1 MKILLVSDI
10 HSDYSAAESVYHEEK
25 PDFVLDCGDHA
36 EIKNLFESV
45 PHFYIHGNH
54 EPSQIVF
61 RANEMPLPNKIQPG
75 QILTLEKDEK
85 KLRIAGLDG
94 NYSNNRYGVSKKGIA
109 GLESI
114 PEGGLDILLTHE
126 SPLLLPQNS
135 GYLKLARKV
144 IHEIDRI
151 KPRFVFSGH
160 LNDYKELQTPGRVKN
175 IVLEDLAKGYGLLNG
190 DNLEFER
197 KICRF
202 R

>member
-10 HSDYSAAESVYHEEK
+10 HSDYSAAQSIYHEEK
-25 PDFVLDCGDHA
+25 PDFVLDCGDHT
-36 EIKNLFESV
+36 EIKNLFEFV

-54 EPSQIVF
+54 EPLSIVSKI
-61 RANEMPLPNKIQPG
+61 NEMPLPNKIQMG
-75 QILTLEKDEK
+75 QVIILENDKQK
-85 KLRIAGLDG
+85 VRIAGLDG
-94 NYSNNRYGVSKKGIA
+94 NYSNNKYGVSKKGIIS
-109 GLESI
+109 LESI

-135 GYLKLARKV
+135 GYLKLAKKV
-144 IHEIDRI
+144 ISEIDRI

-160 LNDYKELQTPGRVKN
+160 LNDYRELQTPRGVKN